1 MRCTDCELSINSC
14 LGICDARCLVKN
26 DDIDFPQIKTLVES
40 SYWKKNLPLM
50 NIFFQRKAAQ
60 MIKAMFSD
68 VRLTIICVAI
78 YKGKLSEKQIAMAKA
93 KSDKVQNILDNE
105 VNIRELI
112 LSL

>member
-26 DDIDFPQIKTLVES
+26 DDITFEQVKTLLES
-40 SYWKKNLPLM
+40 SYWQKNIPLM

-60 MIKAMFSD
+60 MIKAMFTD
-68 VRLTIICVAI
+68 ERLTVICVAI
-78 YKGKLSEKQIAMAKA
+78 YKGKLSEKQLAMARA
-93 KSDKVQNILDNE
+93 KSKKIDEALNCENIK
-105 VNIRELI
+105 ELI